1 MEVFPLTL
9 KVVLL
14 LMIVLQKEEMQPVA
28 KVLIIFQR
36 REPIH
41 QKVTFLDLL
50 REGVSETVDV
60 VFILHQCEYQPF

>member
-1 MEVFPLTL
+1 MEVFPLTF
-9 KVVLL
+9 KDVLL
-14 LMIVLQKEEMQPVA
+14 LVIVLQKEEMQPVA

-60 VFILHQCEYQPF
+60 GFYSLSM

>member
-41 QKVTFLDLL
+41 QKVTFLDLP
-50 REGVSETVDV
+50 REDVVETVDV
-60 VFILHQCEYQPF
+60 VFILH